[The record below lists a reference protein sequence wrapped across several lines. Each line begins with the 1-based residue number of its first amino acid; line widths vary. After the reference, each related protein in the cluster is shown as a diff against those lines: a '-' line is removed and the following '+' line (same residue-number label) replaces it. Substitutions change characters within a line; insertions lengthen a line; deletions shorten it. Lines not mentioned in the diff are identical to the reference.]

1 MAFKQ
6 KLVIFLV
13 FCLAGQSLQ
22 LPAPQLSNSIPDSS
36 LPDDQ
41 GEAAEKDEDYYYYA
55 DYDPSDD
62 SGPPALPDLTGLLG
76 AVGSV
81 LPGLLQL
88 VQAKVAFIN
97 NILSNKEFQERI
109 GETIE
114 VGGNLVHRIVIPVAS
129 RVVPVAIDLVGKVP
143 ELISAGQNILTMGAQ
158 AVGTLNR
165 TPEFKPESR
174 TAGGELMAGPARL
187 LGSIVKATNE
197 TAPLVEQSLSD
208 LDASLPT
215 LAQIAT
221 AYVQVNAQDAQKT
234 AETFHRTFNCDF
246 ECGGLTGSTRTRCE
260 QKHCKNNKTKSA
272 EQTAQEQRTPRR
284 ANYNTYYRY

>member
-1 MAFKQ
+1 MQ
-6 KLVIFLV
+6 TMI
-13 FCLAGQSLQ
+13 
-22 LPAPQLSNSIPDSS
+22 PATKNIRNPPLSNFDFN
-36 LPDDQ
+36 
-41 GEAAEKDEDYYYYA
+41 
-55 DYDPSDD
+55 DPFNLKGRLKIAFQD

-88 VQAKVAFIN
+88 VQAKVALVN

-143 ELISAGQNILTMGAQ
+143 ELISAGQNFLSMGA
-158 AVGTLNR
+158 GTLSR
-165 TPEFKPESR
+165 TPEFTPEKG
-174 TAGGELMAGPARL
+174 TAGGELMASPSRL
-187 LGSIVKATNE
+187 LGSLVKATNE
-197 TAPLVEQSLSD
+197 TAPLIEQGLSE
-208 LDASLPT
+208 LDSSLPT
-215 LAQIAT
+215 LAQFAT

-246 ECGGLTGSTRTRCE
+246 ECQGLAGSTRTQCE
-260 QKHCKNNKTKSA
+260 QKFCKNNRNIS
-272 EQTAQEQRTPRR
+272 EENQEQRTPRR
-284 ANYNTYYRY
+284 TNNNRYYRY